1 MAVSEFKWH
10 NKNFGQYMQQNGN
23 SESFRRG
30 ENVSAGVHSSARS
43 LSKLAAIMAN
53 QGQLGNIK
61 LLSRDSF
68 EQLHANPTVSFDTY
82 FQQNT
87 NFTQGGIA

>member
-1 MAVSEFKWH
+1 
-10 NKNFGQYMQQNGN
+10 MQVNGN
-23 SESFRRG
+23 SEAFRRG

-61 LLSRDSF
+61 LLSPDAF
-68 EQLHANPTVSFDTY
+68 AKLHANPTIAYDIY

-87 NFTQGGIA
+87 NFT

>member
-1 MAVSEFKWH
+1 MVVPDFEWH
-10 NKNFGQYMQQNGN
+10 NKNFGQYMQVNGN

-53 QGQLGNIK
+53 KGQMADIK
-61 LLSRDSF
+61 LLSPGAF
-68 EQLHANPTVSFDTY
+68 AQLHGSPKVAYDIY

-87 NFTQGGIA
+87 NFT